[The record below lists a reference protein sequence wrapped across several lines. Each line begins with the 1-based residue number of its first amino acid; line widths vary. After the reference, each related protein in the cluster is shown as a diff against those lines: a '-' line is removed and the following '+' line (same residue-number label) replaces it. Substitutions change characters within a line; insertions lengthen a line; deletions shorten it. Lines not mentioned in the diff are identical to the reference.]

1 MTVRWAVIVVTD
13 AGEEEVSDIK
23 QMEEGHEPDLDE
35 TAEATAEEVE
45 AGVEIGMIRGGPVG
59 AVGGFGWREGDR
71 RAYVDETEPVEPE
84 PELTITSPEEGA
96 TVPAV
101 HDIIGIGAGAAADVE
116 LWSDPELSAPNA
128 TTVAD
133 AEGNWGFTGDTP
145 ATLGDVTW
153 TVRSGGSEAS
163 VNIHVVDAPARG
175 GNRKT
180 LKRKE

>member
-1 MTVRWAVIVVTD
+1 MTVRWAVIITTD

-23 QMEEGHEPDLDE
+23 QMEEGTEPDLDE

-71 RAYVDETEPVEPE
+71 RAYVDETEPVDPEPE
-84 PELTITSPEEGA
+84 PSVLTITSPEEGA

-101 HDIIGIGAGAAADVE
+101 HDIIGIGAGADADVE

-163 VNIHVVDAPARG
+163 VNIQVVDETK
-175 GNRKT
+175 RKT
-180 LKRKE
+180 LHRKE

>member
-1 MTVRWAVIVVTD
+1 MTVRWAVIIITD

-23 QMEEGHEPDLDE
+23 QMEEGTEPELDE
-35 TAEATAEEVE
+35 TTNATAEEV
-45 AGVEIGMIRGGPVG
+45 ADGVEIGMIRGGPVG

-71 RAYVDETEPVEPE
+71 RAYVDEVEPVEPE
-84 PELTITSPEEGA
+84 PSVLTITSPEEGA

-101 HDIIGIGAGAAADVE
+101 HDIIGIGAGADADVE
-116 LWSDPELSAPNA
+116 LWSDPDLSAPNA

-163 VNIHVVDAPARG
+163 VNIHVGAETG
-175 GNRKT
+175 RKT

>member
-1 MTVRWAVIVVTD
+1 MTVRWAVIIITD

-23 QMEEGHEPDLDE
+23 QMEEGTEPELDE
-35 TAEATAEEVE
+35 TTNATAEEV
-45 AGVEIGMIRGGPVG
+45 ADGVEIGMIRGGPVG
-59 AVGGFGWREGDR
+59 AVGGFGWR
-71 RAYVDETEPVEPE
+71 
-84 PELTITSPEEGA
+84 
-96 TVPAV
+96 
-101 HDIIGIGAGAAADVE
+101 
-116 LWSDPELSAPNA
+116 DPDLSAPNA

-163 VNIHVVDAPARG
+163 VNIHVGAETG
-175 GNRKT
+175 RKT